1 MMKKRLYQVSMFCSS
16 IQFNSVQFNS
26 ALDST
31 CLFSD
36 RYKTKQPALITAI

>member
-1 MMKKRLYQVSMFCSS
+1 MMKISGFHVLF
-16 IQFNSVQFNS
+16 FNSVQFNS